1 MLQRGKF
8 SSTKSFKTKPP
19 LDMEIA
25 GMSISIVAL
34 VGLFK
39 NAITCFTRVRMAKTY
54 GSDLEFL
61 MVRFQVLHLRL
72 TQWGEAAGLDKSSED
87 DKAPNT
93 NLHTSDLALTI
104 KALEQIKNRFNDAS
118 TFLQDINIGEDVV
131 ASTADL
137 GDKLDISVQR
147 FQ

>member
-93 NLHTSDLALTI
+93 NLHTSDLALAI
-104 KALEQIKNRFNDAS
+104 KALEQIKNRFNDRR
-118 TFLQDINIGEDVV
+118 INGR
-131 ASTADL
+131 L
-137 GDKLDISVQR
+137 GRQTRHIRTKISVKQDATHLKTCMGA
-147 FQ
+147 